1 MSKKLILDVL
11 KKTRSSSKIINKQ
24 EELKSESENDN
35 DSITSKYFDIKR
47 KRKRNSVKIQSDTK
61 TIDEETKSKINEIN
75 TESNPHEHNAVD
87 DKIKK
92 RKSIQSENESNTET
106 INNVINKGTN
116 SSINEVNTESKPE
129 TCETINNKI
138 KNPIETVVNPN
149 KWMPQN
155 WEVMLENI
163 RKMRSNETAP
173 VDSMGCHKCSDPN
186 ADPRISRYQSLIALM
201 LSSQTKDQVTHA
213 AMQRLNTYGCTPEII
228 MNTPDDVLE
237 QLIYPVG
244 FRKKKVQYIKK
255 ASKIL
260 IEEYKSDIPRTL
272 EDLCKLPGVGP
283 KMGHI
288 CMRIAWNEVSGIGVD
303 THVHR
308 ICNRI
313 SWVRKRTK
321 TPEETR
327 MDLEEWLPKHLWC
340 DVNHLLVGFGQEICL
355 PRFPKCE
362 SCLNKDICPSSTIKN
377 KK

>member
-1 MSKKLILDVL
+1 MSKKLILDIL
-11 KKTRSSSKIINKQ
+11 KKTRSSSRIINTK
-24 EELKSESENDN
+24 EESEGECENDN
-35 DSITSKYFDIKR
+35 SSITSKYFQTKGKR
-47 KRKRNSVKIQSDTK
+47 KRSSVKIQSDSEM
-61 TIDEETKSKINEIN
+61 INEETNSKTDGPN
-75 TESNPHEHNAVD
+75 TESNPDRDETIND
-87 DKIKK
+87 TNTRRK
-92 RKSIQSENESNTET
+92 RIQSEKELNTET
-106 INNVINKGTN
+106 MHKETN
-116 SSINEVNTESKPE
+116 SDINEVNTESKSE
-129 TCETINNKI
+129 TNGTINSKI
-138 KNPIETVVNPN
+138 QNLTEAVVNPG

-155 WEVMLENI
+155 WELMLENI

-186 ADPRISRYQSLIALM
+186 ADPKVARYQSLIALM

-228 MNTPDDVLE
+228 VNTPDDVLE

-260 IEEYKSDIPRTL
+260 IEQYKSDIPRTL

-313 SWVRKRTK
+313 GWVRKKTK

-327 MDLEEWLPKHLWC
+327 IDLEDWLPKHLWC
-340 DVNHLLVGFGQEICL
+340 DVNHLLVGLGQEICL

-362 SCLNKDICPSSTIKN
+362 SCLNRDICPSSTIKS